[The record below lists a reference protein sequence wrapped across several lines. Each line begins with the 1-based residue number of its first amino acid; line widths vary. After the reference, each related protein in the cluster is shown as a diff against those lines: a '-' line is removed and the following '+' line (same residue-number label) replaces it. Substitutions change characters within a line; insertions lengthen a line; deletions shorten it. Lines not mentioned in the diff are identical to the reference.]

1 MFNLVHNNT
10 VLDVTQR
17 IKVNKDVVLQAQ
29 EAAEPPPMT
38 VDSVTCTLK
47 ENDYSA
53 LLELRSKEYMFYT
66 TLILIVPASVTYDW
80 VSILLTVC
88 CPHVRA
94 IHLNRG
100 D

>member
-1 MFNLVHNNT
+1 MFNLAHNNT

-17 IKVNKDVVLQAQ
+17 VKVSKDIILQAQ

-38 VDSVTCTLK
+38 VGNVHVMLK
-47 ENDYSA
+47 EDDYSA
-53 LLELRSKEYMFYT
+53 LLGLRSKGYMFYT
-66 TLILIVPASVTYDW
+66 SLILTVPASVSYDW

-88 CPHVRA
+88 CPYVRA
-94 IHLNRG
+94 IHLNRR